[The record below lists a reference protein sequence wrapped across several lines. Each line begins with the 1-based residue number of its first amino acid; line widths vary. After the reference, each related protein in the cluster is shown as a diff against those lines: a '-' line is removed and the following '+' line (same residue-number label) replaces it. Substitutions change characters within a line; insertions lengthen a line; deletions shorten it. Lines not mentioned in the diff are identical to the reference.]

1 MPDLR
6 HSTPQTA
13 AASPVCLVVRNL
25 TLGYDGHPAVH
36 HLDLRIAPGSLVAVV
51 GPNGAGKSTLFKGLC
66 GELAPLSGSIS
77 GLEAVRPAWLPQTS
91 TLDPGFPVT
100 VWEMVAMGLWQ
111 QVGALG
117 RFTAEHRRRCDA
129 ALAAVGLSGFALRGL
144 DTLSGGQLQR
154 ARFARLLLQ
163 DAPVV
168 LLDEPFAAIDQRTT
182 EDLLALLH
190 RWQAAGR
197 TVIAV
202 LHDLQ
207 QVRAHFPLTL
217 VLAREPIAWGPTSE
231 VLTEANWS
239 RALAMREPFDER
251 AGVCE
256 QAPSAASAVP
266 GRAISDL
273 EAV

>member
-1 MPDLR
+1 M
-6 HSTPQTA
+6 PQTISGAPPTQA
-13 AASPVCLVVRNL
+13 AIELRNL

-66 GELAPLSGSIS
+66 GELAPLSGSIG

-217 VLAREPIAWGPTSE
+217 VLAREPIAWGPTAE